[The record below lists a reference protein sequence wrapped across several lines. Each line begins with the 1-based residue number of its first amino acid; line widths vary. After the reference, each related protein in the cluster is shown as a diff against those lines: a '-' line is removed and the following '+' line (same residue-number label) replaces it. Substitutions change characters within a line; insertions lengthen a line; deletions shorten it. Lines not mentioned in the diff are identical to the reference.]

1 MAELQYFGH
10 SFFKISDGDS
20 TILIDPVFETSKSE
34 GKKKAKFKVKQNDF
48 KKVSLILITNETN
61 EHFDPKA
68 VEELAL
74 KHNALVV
81 AHEIALQKLNLPRNL
96 KSPIV
101 SNADISLRG
110 VKIKAK
116 TAHYPKSFYPLGYL
130 LEMAGGK
137 KIYHA
142 GVTSL
147 LDDFN
152 QVKTNVALLPI
163 SSRSMDVVDAVRATK
178 LMKPDFVVPM
188 QYDVFEEKKIDVPD
202 FKRRIEKSVL
212 KTKPVLMD
220 MGTTFKF

>member
-1 MAELQYFGH
+1 MVDVQYFGH
-10 SFFKISDGDS
+10 SFFKISDNDS
-20 TILIDPVFETSKSE
+20 TILVDPVFESTKTE
-34 GKKKAKFKVKQNDF
+34 GKKKVKFKVKQTDF
-48 KKVSLILITNETN
+48 KKVSLILITNETK

-68 VEELAL
+68 VEELSL

-81 AHEIALQKLNLPRNL
+81 AHEIALQKLNIPRNL

-101 SNADISLRG
+101 SNAEICLRG

-116 TAHYPKSFYPLGYL
+116 TAHYPKSFYPLGFL
-130 LEMAGGK
+130 LELGGK
-137 KIYHA
+137 KVYHA

-152 QVKTNVALLPI
+152 QIKTNVALLPI

-178 LMKPDFVVPM
+178 LMKPDMVVPM
-188 QYDVFEEKKIDVPD
+188 QYDVFEEKKIDIPD

-212 KTKPVLMD
+212 KTKPMLLE
-220 MGTTFKF
+220 MGETLKF

>member
-1 MAELQYFGH
+1 MVDLQYFGH
-10 SFFKISDGDS
+10 SFFKISNADS
-20 TILIDPVFETSKSE
+20 TILIDPVFDSSKTE
-34 GKKKAKFKVKQNDF
+34 GKRKAKFRVKPSDF
-48 KKVSLILITNETN
+48 KKVSLIFITNETN

-68 VEELAL
+68 VTEIAL

-81 AHEIALQKLNLPRNL
+81 AHEIALQRLSLPRNL
-96 KSPIV
+96 KAPIV
-101 SNADISLRG
+101 SNGEMSLRG

-130 LEMAGGK
+130 LELGGK

-178 LMKPDFVVPM
+178 LMKPDVVVPM

-212 KTKPVLMD
+212 KTKPVLME
-220 MGTTFKF
+220 MGQTIKF

>member
-1 MAELQYFGH
+1 MVELQYFGH
-10 SFFKISDGDS
+10 SFFKIADNCS
-20 TILIDPVFETSKSE
+20 TILVDPVFESTKTD
-34 GKKKAKFKVKQNDF
+34 GKKKVKFRVKPSDF
-48 KKVSLILITNETN
+48 KKVSMILITNETN

-68 VEELAL
+68 VEELSL

-81 AHEIALQKLNLPRNL
+81 AHEIALQKLNIPRNL

-101 SNADISLRG
+101 SNADIFLRG

-116 TAHYPKSFYPLGYL
+116 TAHYPKSFYPLGFL
-130 LEMAGGK
+130 LELSGK

-152 QVKTNVALLPI
+152 QVKTNIALLPI

-212 KTKPVLMD
+212 KTKPLLMG
-220 MGTTFKF
+220 MGETVKF

>member
-1 MAELQYFGH
+1 MVELQYFGH
-10 SFFKISDGDS
+10 SFFKITDGKS
-20 TILIDPVFETSKSE
+20 SLLIDPVFESTKTE
-34 GKKKAKFKVKQNDF
+34 GKKKVKMRGKPSDF
-48 KKVSLILITNETN
+48 KNVSMIFITNETA
-61 EHFDPKA
+61 EHFDKDA
-68 VEELAL
+68 VQEIAL
-74 KHNALVV
+74 KNNALVV
-81 AHEIALQKLNLPRNL
+81 AHEIALQKLSLPRTL
-96 KSPIV
+96 KAPIV
-101 SNADISLRG
+101 SNAETSLRG

-130 LEMAGGK
+130 LELGGK

-152 QVKTNVALLPI
+152 QVKTDIALLPI

-178 LMKPDFVVPM
+178 LMKPEMVVPM

-220 MGTTFKF
+220 MGQTIKL

>member
-1 MAELQYFGH
+1 MVEVQYFGH
-10 SFFKISDGDS
+10 SFFKISDVNS
-20 TILIDPVFETSKSE
+20 TILIDPVFESTKTE
-34 GKKKAKFKVKQNDF
+34 GKKKVKFKVKPSDF
-48 KKVSLILITNETN
+48 KKISLILITNETA
-61 EHFDPKA
+61 EHFDPKI

-81 AHEIALQKLNLPRNL
+81 AHEIALQKLNLPRTL

-130 LEMAGGK
+130 LEFGGK

-152 QVKTNVALLPI
+152 QVKTNIALLPI

-178 LMKPDFVVPM
+178 LMKPDLVVPM
-188 QYDVFEEKKIDVPD
+188 QYDVFEEKKIDIPD

-212 KTKPVLMD
+212 KTKPMVME
-220 MGTTFKF
+220 MGETIKF